1 MAKRKIYA
9 REFINNFD
17 FLHLAREFYRY
28 IFRFPDL
35 EPDTKWKNVKNVAE
49 DFIVMERCKQENS
62 SDFSPKD
69 FREFL
74 RFYTSLE
81 AKHYDE
87 DREFIFTDKAID
99 LGEVFWLCHQSP
111 SLILSCI

>member
-9 REFINNFD
+9 REFINDFD
-17 FLHLAREFYRY
+17 FLHLAKEFYRY

-35 EPDTKWKNVKNVAE
+35 ESDAKWKNVKNFAE
-49 DFIVMERCKQENS
+49 DFIVTDRCKREKNS
-62 SDFSPKD
+62 EFSPED
-69 FREFL
+69 FRDFL

-87 DREFIFTDKAID
+87 DREFIFTEKDIY
-99 LGEVFWLCHQSP
+99 LFL
-111 SLILSCI
+111 SLRLHPKQ